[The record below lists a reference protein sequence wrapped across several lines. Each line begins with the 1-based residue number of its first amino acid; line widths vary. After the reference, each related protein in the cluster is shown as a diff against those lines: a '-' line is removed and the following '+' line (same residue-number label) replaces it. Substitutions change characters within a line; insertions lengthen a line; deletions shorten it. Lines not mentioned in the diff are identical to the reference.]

1 MKKLFGIPKKVALIS
16 LLATICVTIILLYV
30 LSLSGVDS
38 KIVHMLGKVTI
49 AISLPFLVL
58 NPLLGFI
65 YSFFIKGK
73 IKILYILLHF
83 ACVCTISVF
92 AFITFMFRYFV
103 PFAP

>member
-1 MKKLFGIPKKVALIS
+1 MNFIRKPYKVALFS
-16 LLATICVTIILLYV
+16 LIATVGVTVLLLFV
-30 LSLSGVDS
+30 LSLSGVDT
-38 KIVHMLGKVTI
+38 KIIHIIGKVTI
-49 AISLPFLVL
+49 AISLPFLIL

-73 IKILYILLHF
+73 IKILYILLRF
-83 ACVCTISVF
+83 ACVCSISVF

>member
-1 MKKLFGIPKKVALIS
+1 MMNFIRKPYKVALFS
-16 LLATICVTIILLYV
+16 LIGTVGVTVLLLFV
-30 LSLSGVDS
+30 LSLSGVDT
-38 KIVHMLGKVTI
+38 KIIHIIGKVTI
-49 AISLPFLVL
+49 AISLPFLIL

-83 ACVCTISVF
+83 ACVCSISVF